1 MANSL
6 PFSTAEERFWTKVE
20 KTPECWLWT
29 AGVTSLGIGQFRVEG
44 KMIQAQQEARPLGG
58 VGPLAM
64 CRVDGSASAERCHP
78 ISGGC
83 GSW

>member
-29 AGVTSLGIGQFRVEG
+29 AGVTSLGIGQFRVAG
-44 KMIQAQQEARPLGG
+44 KMIQAQ
-58 VGPLAM
+58 
-64 CRVDGSASAERCHP
+64 
-78 ISGGC
+78 
-83 GSW
+83 